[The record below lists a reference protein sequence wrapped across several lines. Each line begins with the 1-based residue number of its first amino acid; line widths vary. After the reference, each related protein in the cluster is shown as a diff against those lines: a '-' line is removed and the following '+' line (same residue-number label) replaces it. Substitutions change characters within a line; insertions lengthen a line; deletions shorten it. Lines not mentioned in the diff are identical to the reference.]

1 MTVYS
6 KKNRVIINNE
16 KSSAKLSDFGHT
28 ALVYKNFWGGVPE
41 RKEVI

>member
-16 KSSAKLSDFGHT
+16 KSSAELYGFGRID
-28 ALVYKNFWGGVPE
+28 LVYKDFG
-41 RKEVI
+41 EVSRSARR